1 MANTTKAESK
11 YSLLETNLKE
21 QLNWQQARI
30 KCLVLMITA
39 ICKIKTVCF
48 ERLAEVMDS
57 NAKVTSRHRRIQRF
71 FADFLIDKD
80 LIANFLFSLLHHQT
94 DLTLSIDR
102 TNWKFGKT
110 DINIFMLSVCYDG
123 MAMPVMWMMLP
134 KKGNSNSLER
144 IELIERFIR
153 LFGKE
158 CIASV
163 VADRE
168 FIGDKWL
175 SWLSLNSIPF
185 HIRIR
190 DNMWF
195 GKPNGELL
203 KMSWILQGQKLHT
216 IYNHPKM
223 LFLDKNLVYVS
234 GMKLRN
240 NEYLIIVSYN
250 KQEEAIA
257 SYKDRWQIETMFK
270 AFKTNGFNVEDTHL
284 SDLKRI
290 DKLITL
296 VSIAFI
302 WAYKTG
308 IHIHLNVEPIKLKK
322 HGRKAYSFFKL
333 GLRHLT
339 DALSVHFHLFNPLVK
354 LLSCT

>member
-30 KCLVLMITA
+30 KCLVLIITS

-71 FADFLIDKD
+71 FADFFIDKD
-80 LIANFLFSLLHHQT
+80 LIANFLFSLLPHQT

-123 MAMPVMWMMLP
+123 MAMPVMWTMLP
-134 KKGNSNSLER
+134 KKGNSNSPER

-163 VADRE
+163 VADRG
-168 FIGDKWL
+168 FIGNKWL

-223 LFLDKNLVYVS
+223 LLLDNNLVYVS

-290 DKLITL
+290 DKRITL

-308 IHIHLNVEPIKLKK
+308 IYIHLNVEPIKLKK

-339 DALSVHFHLFNPLVK
+339 DALSVHFHLFNPLAK

>member
-1 MANTTKAESK
+1 M
-11 YSLLETNLKE
+11 
-21 QLNWQQARI
+21 
-30 KCLVLMITA
+30 
-39 ICKIKTVCF
+39 IKTVCF
-48 ERLAEVMDS
+48 ERLAEVMDR
-57 NAKVTSRHRRIQRF
+57 NAKVSSRHRRIQRF
-71 FADFLIDKD
+71 FADFIIDKD
-80 LIANFLFSLLHHQT
+80 VITKFLFTLLPHQT

-102 TNWKFGKT
+102 TNLIFGKT
-110 DINIFMLSVCYDG
+110 DINIFMLSVCYSG
-123 MAMPVMWMMLP
+123 MAKPVMWTILP
-134 KKGNSNSLER
+134 KKGNSSSLER
-144 IELIERFIR
+144 IELIERFIK
-153 LFGKE
+153 LFGKD

-195 GKPNGELL
+195 EKPNGELL
-203 KMSWILQGQKLHT
+203 KMSWILQGQKLYT
-216 IYNHPKM
+216 IYHHPKM

-234 GMKLRN
+234 GMKLRD

-257 SYKDRWQIETMFK
+257 DYKDRWQIETMFK

-290 DKLITL
+290 DKRITL

-302 WAYKTG
+302 
-308 IHIHLNVEPIKLKK
+308 
-322 HGRKAYSFFKL
+322 
-333 GLRHLT
+333 
-339 DALSVHFHLFNPLVK
+339 
-354 LLSCT
+354 